1 MHVYNHINCAW
12 GTISRYA
19 SRPDTAKC
27 TVSTNIPSNFGVIRS
42 SKTGDILRLAPNFD
56 NNQAYTANPMGYSSS
71 MLRLFIRSADAED
84 RENLQILAD
93 GCKGNKYL
101 SQACQAYADL
111 S

>member
-1 MHVYNHINCAW
+1 
-12 GTISRYA
+12 
-19 SRPDTAKC
+19 
-27 TVSTNIPSNFGVIRS
+27 
-42 SKTGDILRLAPNFD
+42 
-56 NNQAYTANPMGYSSS
+56 MGYSSS